1 MKSDRKTEIKV
12 GFTVIIGII
21 IFIWIIGWAKD
32 FSFSSS
38 YKIVKVHFENTSGLN
53 VGDNVTVNG
62 VKKGLVDDIL
72 LSGKGVLLSLAI
84 EKEVKLYSDA
94 IFKISMLDLM
104 GGKKVEISS
113 GKSGEELNYDKIF
126 EGEFQNDLPTLIAD
140 LGKIQTNVSFT
151 LTKLNKTLTSVND
164 LLTDD
169 SFKSGL
175 RKSVIN
181 MNKVSSQFSELLQ
194 ENKNVLK
201 DLISNANKLTLSADT
216 ILKDN
221 RGSINESL
229 KNLNLL
235 SQRADTLFSLSNN
248 FMNEIKSRKNNLGKF
263 LYNETFYNN
272 LDSTLSKLNELTRI
286 LIIQL
291 KGDGINV
298 DASIF

>member
-201 DLISNANKLTLSADT
+201 DLISNANKLTLSAYT

>member
-32 FSFSSS
+32 FSFSSN

-62 VKKGLVDDIL
+62 VKKGLVDDII
-72 LSGKGVLLSLAI
+72 LSDKGVLLALAI
-84 EKEVKLYSDA
+84 EKEVKLYSDVA
-94 IFKISMLDLM
+94 FRISMLDLM

-113 GKSGEELNYDKIF
+113 GKSGEELNYDKMY

-164 LLTDD
+164 LLSDD

-175 RKSVIN
+175 QNSVKN
-181 MNKVSSQFSELLQ
+181 MNKVSTQFSELLQ
-194 ENKNVLK
+194 ENKNVLN
-201 DLISNANKLTLSADT
+201 DLISNANKLTLNADT

-221 RGSINESL
+221 RSNIKESL
-229 KNLNLL
+229 NNLNKL

-248 FMNEIKSRKNNLGKF
+248 FMNEIKNRKNSFGKF
-263 LYNETFYNN
+263 LYDDTFYNN

-291 KGDGINV
+291 KGDGVNV